1 MNFEAVKYIVRKFY
15 SKTARKGFAKFAWW
29 ASIVS
34 IVLGV
39 VALIISISILDG
51 FQSAIQ
57 QNAVRFTSHIKV
69 FTYDRRPFD
78 KADSIV
84 RNLVRVVPEISS
96 AYPVVSSEIIV
107 RYKNFVEGISLQSL
121 NPVKISN
128 LREIIISSERIKGEI
143 SSEGIILGKM
153 LANKIG
159 AKIGDT
165 VVVLKIDF
173 NEAGNEF
180 HPYFF
185 KFPVIG
191 LFESGMA
198 KYDDVFAFADEELIK
213 KINKYSTS
221 SANSIEI
228 YLKDIS
234 KIDSVVNRIES
245 VLGYPFYCFT
255 FYDLH
260 SSIFAWIELQKEPI
274 PIVLSLITIVAVF
287 NVATFLLINIVEKTK
302 DIGILSTLGLK
313 PRDIVMVFLTIG
325 YKIALLGSI
334 IGSIIS
340 LLFSLL
346 QKYFKI
352 IHLDS
357 KIYYFDSLPISIE
370 LKTYVIVLFFTF
382 LVTFFAAFIPSLI
395 ASRLKPVD
403 VLRFAK

>member
-1 MNFEAVKYIVRKFY
+1 MNFEAIRYIVRKFY
-15 SKTARKGFAKFAWW
+15 SKTNRRGFAKFAWW
-29 ASIVS
+29 ASIIS

-39 VALIISISILDG
+39 VALIVSISILDG

-57 QNAVRFTSHIKV
+57 ENAVRFTSHIKV
-69 FTYDRRPFD
+69 FTFDRKPFEQ
-78 KADSIV
+78 ADSIV
-84 RNLVRVVPEISS
+84 NNLIKVVPEISS
-96 AYPVVSSEIIV
+96 AYPSVSSEVII

-121 NPVKISN
+121 NPMKIKN
-128 LREIIISSERIKGEI
+128 LREIVIGSQKNNGI

-153 LANKIG
+153 LAKRIG

-165 VVVLKIDF
+165 VVILKIDF
-173 NEAGNEF
+173 NEASNEF
-180 HPYFF
+180 RPNFF
-185 KFPVIG
+185 RFPVAG
-191 LFESGMA
+191 FFESGMA

-213 KINKYSTS
+213 RINKYSTS

-228 YLKDIS
+228 YLKDLN
-234 KIDSVVNRIES
+234 KIDSVVKKIET

-255 FYDLH
+255 YYDLH

-287 NVATFLLINIVEKTK
+287 NVATFLLINIVEKTR

-313 PRDIVMVFLTIG
+313 PREIVMVFLTIG

-334 IGSIIS
+334 IGGSIS

-370 LKTYVIVLFFTF
+370 LRTYVIVLFFTF